1 MIQNQSAYTRHDT
14 LRDIIEDN
22 NGLLVVLNR
31 FDISL
36 GFGNK
41 TVEEV
46 CRLNGVHT
54 DTFLAVTNFIAGK
67 RWEDYSISLK
77 SLIGYLRKSHTR
89 FIECSLPNIRKTLIE
104 GIHESDTSEISLIVI
119 KFYDTYMSEV
129 RSHMGYEDNVI
140 FSYVENLLDG
150 NITGSLKISDFSARH
165 DHMAGKLD
173 DLKELFIF
181 KYAQK
186 NNEMINTALLHL
198 MLCGKEL
205 MQHCEIEN
213 KLLFPEVVKLENELK
228 SKLEESESEESDE
241 STHTDILTE
250 REKETLKEIA
260 YGLSTKEIADKLHL
274 SIHTVNGYRKS
285 LGEKLNIHSVAGL
298 TVYAMLH
305 HIIDINDIDI
315 PK

>member
-1 MIQNQSAYTRHDT
+1 MIINNSGSTRQDT

-22 NGLLVVLNR
+22 NALLVVLNR

-46 CRLNGVHT
+46 CRLNGVHA

-67 RWEDYSISLK
+67 RWEDYNISLH

-89 FIECSLPNIRKTLIE
+89 FIEWSLPNIRKTLIE
-104 GIHESDTSEISLIVI
+104 GIHESDASEISLVVI

-140 FSYVENLLDG
+140 FSYVENLLNG
-150 NITGSLKISDFSARH
+150 NITDRFKISDFSSRH

-198 MLCGKEL
+198 MICGKEL

-228 SKLEESESEESDE
+228 SKMEDIETDQSESSA
-241 STHTDILTE
+241 HTDILTE

-260 YGLSTKEIADKLHL
+260 YGLSTKEIADKLHP

-298 TVYAMLH
+298 IVYAMHH
-305 HIIDINDIDI
+305 HIININDIDL